1 MFSFRHYSG
10 HSGDVCVNDKRAAEI
25 LSVTLKTIKKYAAEP
40 EKADRAKM
48 AYLEAVAC
56 RRILPSDWQVWVDGD
71 TFHTGTGYSFN
82 KCELESIGWLRE
94 TFRTNNEQVGI
105 LTKQVKELEQRIKE
119 LEELREKEPE
129 PALPSNVVMFK
140 PR

>member
-25 LSVTLKTIKKYAAEP
+25 LGVTLKTIKKYAAEP

-82 KCELESIGWLRE
+82 KCELESSGWLRE
-94 TFRTNNEQVGI
+94 TFRNNNQQVGI
-105 LTKQVKELEQRIKE
+105 LTKQVKELESEIKE
-119 LEELREKEPE
+119 LKEQ
-129 PALPSNVVMFK
+129 AQKKAVVTLPDNVVKFR